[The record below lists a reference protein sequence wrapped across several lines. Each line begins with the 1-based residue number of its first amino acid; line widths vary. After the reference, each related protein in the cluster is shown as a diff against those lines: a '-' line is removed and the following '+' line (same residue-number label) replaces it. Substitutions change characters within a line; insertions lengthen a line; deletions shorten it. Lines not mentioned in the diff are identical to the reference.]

1 MFDVVGVL
9 DLACAHCQN
18 LHPTQIDKSHGLLFC
33 HAECRR
39 QYFEHAE
46 ADAARERELLLTD
59 MFRLVWSDADGR
71 SVVAV
76 ASSAASFS
84 SVAARARSK
93 SRKKSSKKMKGK
105 SKKKDSKSK
114 EDKSKKKD
122 DKSKNDKAKKKDDS
136 PKKKKE
142 KVTKPKDKPPKANP
156 LTKKPAPGA
165 KTTPKR
171 TTPPPKKGPPRSVQ
185 PKPTA
190 PADGGSARPPQS
202 VPVAPAPGSGVLPPA
217 NAPPPPATTAFGP
230 NARAVWNPER
240 ENYDIY
246 EPTEDGEW
254 SLVYQVVDAEAP
266 ESRFSVRR
274 LFQRYDYDPTEI
286 TLAQVDWLLENEAH
300 SMSEFKRD
308 LLSASRRAL
317 RVIEARM
324 PESTPTGRKRNLYQL
339 VQMRKELSA
348 IRPFVMRIPELT
360 QELQSQRR
368 RTFFMPISSALT
380 RNARLDINNT
390 STVKETLLALTFP
403 GTIRRKSLY
412 SRSSI
417 RPPLRQIFASL
428 DKSGN
433 LYTVFDSDNEM
444 DFITFELR
452 YAGGEKTLRFRVVVW
467 DIEASN
473 GTLHLI
479 DAFPALRS

>member
-33 HAECRR
+33 HTECRR

-46 ADAARERELLLTD
+46 ADAAREREPLLTD
-59 MFRLVWSDADGR
+59 KFRLVWSDADGR

-93 SRKKSSKKMKGK
+93 SRKKGSKKMKK
-105 SKKKDSKSK
+105 TKDTKKPKKDA
-114 EDKSKKKD
+114 
-122 DKSKNDKAKKKDDS
+122 KAKKE
-136 PKKKKE
+136 KE
-142 KVTKPKDKPPKANP
+142 KPKDKKPKERPP
-156 LTKKPAPGA
+156 A
-165 KTTPKR
+165 KVPPKR
-171 TTPPPKKGPPRSVQ
+171 TVPPPKKVPTKAIPTRKAPPPARKAP
-185 PKPTA
+185 PKKVPAKQPTA
-190 PADGGSARPPQS
+190 PPPKQAGPAAGGGNAPPPATPQP
-202 VPVAPAPGSGVLPPA
+202 VPITPAPNSGALPPA
-217 NAPPPPATTAFGP
+217 NAPPPPATSAFGP
-230 NARAVWNPER
+230 DARATWNPER
-240 ENYDIY
+240 GNYDIY
-246 EPTEDGEW
+246 EPNDDGEW
-254 SLVYQVVDAEAP
+254 SLVYQVVNAEAP

-380 RNARLDINNT
+380 RNARLDTTNT
-390 STVKETLLALTFP
+390 SIVKETLLALTFP

-417 RPPLRQIFASL
+417 RPPLRQLFASL
-428 DKSGN
+428 DKSGD

-473 GTLHLI
+473 GTMHLI